1 MRQRGVALILAIV
14 MVALATVLATRIAS
28 RAALDVRRT
37 TGLAALDQG
46 WEVALGAEAWAAQ
59 ILLED
64 TQQSQRDHLA
74 EAWAT
79 PLPRLPIDGGSIV
92 GGLED
97 MQGRFNINNL
107 VDGNG
112 EVNAVA
118 LAQFAALLDGL
129 GLENRWAGIAADW
142 LDADTIAGVPDGA
155 EDGVYLSQ
163 QPPYRAAN
171 GPMASITEM
180 LSLPG
185 FGLENFRKLQP
196 YIAALPV
203 GTKVN
208 VCTASPPVLSAL
220 AEGGTD
226 FGNAD
231 ALARNRKDACF
242 PTLEDFKATV
252 GVTEFQKIQGTVG
265 ESSNWFRAVTTVSI
279 GTSEVTL
286 YSLLERNGA
295 GQTRPV
301 LRSIGTE

>member
-1 MRQRGVALILAIV
+1 MRQRGVALILAVV

-28 RAALDVRRT
+28 HAALDVRRT

-46 WEVALGAEAWAAQ
+46 WEVGLGAEAWAAK
-59 ILLED
+59 ILLD
-64 TQQSQRDHLA
+64 DLRQGSRDYPA

-79 PLPRLPIDGGSIV
+79 PLPPLPIDGGSV
-92 GGLED
+92 EGGLED
-97 MQGRFNINNL
+97 MQGRFNLNNL
-107 VDGNG
+107 VTAEGKVD
-112 EVNAVA
+112 ELAVA
-118 LAQFAALLDGL
+118 QFEALLEGA
-129 GLENRWAGIAADW
+129 GLERRWARIMADW
-142 LDADTIAGVPDGA
+142 LDTDTVAGVPDGA

-171 GPMASITEM
+171 GPVTSTSELLA
-180 LSLPG
+180 LPG
-185 FGLENFRKLQP
+185 FGIENYRRIRP
-196 YIAALPV
+196 YVAALPV

-208 VCTASPPVLSAL
+208 VCTASAPVLAAV

-226 FGNAD
+226 FGDAA

-242 PTLEDFKATV
+242 PTLEDLRATV
-252 GVTEFQKIQGTVG
+252 GDTEYQKIQGTIS

-279 GTSEVTL
+279 GTSQITL
-286 YSLLERNGA
+286 YSLLERSGA